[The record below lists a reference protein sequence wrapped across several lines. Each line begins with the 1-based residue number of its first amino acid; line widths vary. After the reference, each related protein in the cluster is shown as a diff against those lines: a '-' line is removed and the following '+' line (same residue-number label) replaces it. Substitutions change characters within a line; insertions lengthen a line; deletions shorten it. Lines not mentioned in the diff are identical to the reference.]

1 MLILAA
7 EVEIIPFNIINMKS
21 RRFWVIAFWFYL
33 GILFTISISAYLRVI
48 PTEIS
53 RFPYYDTVLHFLL
66 LGIAAYLSHL
76 ALNKR
81 QFNIFNIQLPLAPF
95 IVFFFCII
103 DEIIQKFSPHRSADW
118 VDLTADLCGIILF
131 TFLAQKTPTHQSNR
145 KI

>member
-1 MLILAA
+1 
-7 EVEIIPFNIINMKS
+7 MKP

-33 GILFTISISAYLRVI
+33 GILLTISISAYLRVI

-53 RFPYYDTVLHFLL
+53 QFSHYDTVLHFIL

-81 QFNIFNIQLPLAPF
+81 QIVFLKIPLPLAPL

-103 DEIIQKFSPHRSADW
+103 DEIIQKFVPYRSADW
-118 VDLTADLCGIILF
+118 VDLAADLCGIIIF
-131 TFLAQKTPTHQSNR
+131 TFLAQKTPISQNVR
-145 KI
+145 KIE